1 MFLASN
7 MGTTNTLKCIAAII
21 ALSFVINMIG
31 HSLPPDFNQPI
42 KYRFICAG
50 AEFLNYIGHVF
61 EFFCLGLTRLDITRL
76 SYHYTVGV
84 FNIREEQ
91 DRIQVIDEEVDH
103 LSMRIFRPMMHE
115 SDQMSTIIYYHG
127 GGHFVGSAGQFLI

>member
-1 MFLASN
+1 MATS
-7 MGTTNTLKCIAAII
+7 NTLKCIAAII

-31 HSLPPDFNQPI
+31 HNLPENFNQPM

-50 AEFLNYIGHVF
+50 AEFLNYIGHIL
-61 EFFCLGLTRLDITRL
+61 EFCCVGFTRLDVTRF

-84 FNIREEQ
+84 FNIRQEQ

-103 LSMRIFRPMMHE
+103 LSIRIFRPLVHE
-115 SDQMSTIIYYHG
+115 KDQMSTIIYYHG
-127 GGHFVGSAGQFLI
+127 GGHFVGSAG